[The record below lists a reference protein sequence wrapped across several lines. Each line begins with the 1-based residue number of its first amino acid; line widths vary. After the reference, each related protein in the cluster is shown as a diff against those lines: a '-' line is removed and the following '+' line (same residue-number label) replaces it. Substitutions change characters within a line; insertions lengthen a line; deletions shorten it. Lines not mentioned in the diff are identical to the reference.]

1 MFYSGSQGMPWL
13 DFDAMDDRLLGRCLR
28 RQAEAIPDADFLVED
43 DVHYGFGRSNELAN
57 AYAAGFRELG

>member
-43 DVHYGFGRSNELAN
+43 DVHDGFTYTYVRVQ
-57 AYAAGFRELG
+57 